1 MGTTFVN
8 HHIYQEG
15 DAYGLVYALLLSR
28 AKLGDPMR
36 GLLWVDEGLYDDG
49 IDPLLKKAVD
59 YKRKVDG
66 RLGYFSSFGLLDSE
80 LCIVRCRFEKDVDL
94 VEFHEEPGSLLVI
107 ADKDFFNSNPR
118 LLSRFL
124 TTKENPIG
132 GWLEEKEAA
141 LALKVDE
148 RSLEHAAAVLG
159 ISLSG
164 RVSWSNAERLRGFL
178 RVHSF
183 YKEAA
188 LDVMEVGLVARRRQE
203 FSDAVMKAF
212 HGGKGQIAFAY
223 IDASTNY
230 VLSCVD
236 KKGFAP
242 VVSALRLEILNATS
256 KFSQANE
263 KFISTFVEDL
273 ELRKGGVREATP
285 VLVLFWIRGAKPDEE
300 RAILADFGL
309 GQERTSPGKPQHHT
323 NFTLYKQVRQIVS
336 DMAAELNAPIRFIP
350 IGDELKEELGKLSA
364 PISSRA
370 MARGE
375 DLSMGQNAL
384 EHTAMVLGISLYENL
399 SSEDRTRIQS
409 YLLHHYGISEKKS
422 DEMLT
427 LSYRKSPSSHN
438 LIRFWEREPFKGQ
451 PMGAQINFLLNLSLR
466 YPVIQIGMRSGSM
479 ERLMYLGVPTIYF
492 DRTQSEDDL
501 QNPVGATR
509 IKQLCGF
516 QGRSLQELMA
526 YLIRLNASLDGGGRG
541 TTKGF
546 PLFFQIENRDTG
558 FLRYSALQNTTV
570 SRTIERIAGSETLSE
585 YNSFK
590 QALLQKKYLTSKLSE
605 LARSL
610 LHLGGLVDE
619 EEQKMRALVWFI
631 VFAYPRYASRFP
643 NTGITAKLKL
653 FGKIGDTQKFFQ
665 QSSHKEKS
673 LEQLKQAFRADKKVS
688 KTAPESKVGDTIR
701 VSDPSTYQGFEIVGE
716 VTELTET
723 HIKLKA
729 KACYQTGT
737 MILET
742 TTQTKKLVGTTIDW
756 PRAVQFKK
764 GDRIR
769 MANALFHPGV
779 DVVGEVIDVD
789 TSFVTLS
796 IDKCYKA
803 STTTNDVTGAKLI
816 GKKVKWRRDRV
827 VRKEG

>member
-28 AKLGDPMR
+28 ANLGDPMR
-36 GLLWVDEGLYDDG
+36 GLLWVDEGLYADG
-49 IDPLLKKAVD
+49 SDPLIKRAAD

-66 RLGYFSSFGLLDSE
+66 RLGYFSSFGLLDKE
-80 LCIVRCRFEKDVDL
+80 LCIVRCRFEEDVDI
-94 VEFHEEPGSLLVI
+94 VEIQAEPGSVLVI

-124 TTKENPIG
+124 TTKENPVG

-148 RSLEHAAAVLG
+148 RSLELAAAALN

-164 RVSWSNAERLRGFL
+164 RVSRSKAERLRGYI
-178 RVHSF
+178 RAHSF
-183 YKEAA
+183 YDEKD
-188 LDVMEVGLVARRRQE
+188 LDVMEAGLVARRRQE
-203 FSDAVMKAF
+203 FSDAVLQAY

-242 VVSALRLEILNATS
+242 VVSALRKEILSATDT
-256 KFSQANE
+256 FTEANQ

-273 ELRKGGVREATP
+273 EHHKGGTQEAMP
-285 VLVLFWIRGAKPDEE
+285 ILVLFWIRGAKPDEE

-309 GQERTSPGKPQHHT
+309 GKEKTSPGKPQHHT
-323 NFTLYKQVRQIVS
+323 NFTLYKQVRQLVS
-336 DMAAELNAPIRFIP
+336 EMAAELKAPIRFIP
-350 IGDELKEELGKLSA
+350 IGDELKEELGKLSI

-370 MARGE
+370 SAKGE
-375 DLSMGQNAL
+375 ELSMGQNAL
-384 EHTAMVLGISLYENL
+384 EHTATVLGISLDENL
-399 SSEDRTRIQS
+399 SSEDRTRIQA
-409 YLLHHYGISEKKS
+409 YLLHHYGISQQKS
-422 DEMLT
+422 DELLT
-427 LSYRKSPSSHN
+427 LSYRKRASSHN
-438 LIRFWEREPFKGQ
+438 LIQFWDREPFKGR

-479 ERLMYLGVPTIYF
+479 ERLMYLGVPTVYF

-501 QNPVGATR
+501 QDPVGATR

-516 QGRSLQELMA
+516 QGQSLQQLMA

-541 TTKGF
+541 AIKGF

-558 FLRYSALQNTTV
+558 FLRYSSLQHTTV
-570 SRTIERIAGSETLSE
+570 SRTIERIAGNETLVE
-585 YNSFK
+585 YNRFK
-590 QALLQKKYLTSKLSE
+590 QTLLQKKYLATKLSE
-605 LARSL
+605 VSRSL
-610 LHLGGLVDE
+610 LQLGGLVDE
-619 EEQKMRALVWFI
+619 EEQKLRALVWFI
-631 VFAYPRYASRFP
+631 VFAYPRYGSHFP
-643 NTGITAKLKL
+643 NMSINPKRNL
-653 FGKIGDTQKFFQ
+653 FGKVGDTQKFFQ
-665 QSSHKEKS
+665 QSNHKDKS
-673 LEQLKQAFRADKKVS
+673 LEQLKQAFRADKKVP
-688 KTAPESKVGDTIR
+688 KTGPECKVGDSIR
-701 VSDPSTYQGFEIVGE
+701 VSDPSTYQGFELFGE
-716 VTELTET
+716 VTGLTET
-723 HIKLKA
+723 HIQLKV

-737 MILET
+737 TSVENT
-742 TTQTKKLVGTTIDW
+742 AQTKKLVGTTIDW
-756 PRAVQFKK
+756 PRAVQLET

-779 DVVGEVIDVD
+779 DVVGDVVEVDD
-789 TSFVTLS
+789 SFVTLD
-796 IDKCYKA
+796 IAKCYKA
-803 STTTNDVTGAKLI
+803 GTTTDDVAGAKLI

-827 VRKEG
+827 LRKE